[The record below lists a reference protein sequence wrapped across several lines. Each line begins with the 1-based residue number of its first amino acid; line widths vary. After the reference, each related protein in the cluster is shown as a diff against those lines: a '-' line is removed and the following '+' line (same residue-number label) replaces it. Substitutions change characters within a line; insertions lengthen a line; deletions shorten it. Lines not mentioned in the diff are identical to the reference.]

1 MPKKYL
7 ILYQNGT
14 HLNFK
19 NMLVVS
25 SREFRD
31 NQKKYFDLIDK
42 DEKVIVQRGKN
53 KAYVLTPVN
62 DALKLSVNP
71 ILIEMVENAEKAIKK
86 GKLTTIKDPTD
97 IWQDIL

>member
-1 MPKKYL
+1 M
-7 ILYQNGT
+7 I
-14 HLNFK
+14 
-19 NMLVVS
+19 VVS

-53 KAYVLTPVN
+53 KAYILTPVN

-71 ILIEMVENAEKAIKK
+71 ELINMIEQAEEEIAK
-86 GKLTTIKDPTD
+86 GKVTKIRDPKN

>member
-1 MPKKYL
+1 M
-7 ILYQNGT
+7 I
-14 HLNFK
+14 
-19 NMLVVS
+19 VVS

-53 KAYVLTPVN
+53 RAYILTPVN

-71 ILIEMVENAEKAIKK
+71 ELINMIEQAEEEIAK
-86 GKLTTIKDPTD
+86 GRVTKIRDPKN

>member
-1 MPKKYL
+1 ML
-7 ILYQNGT
+7 I
-14 HLNFK
+14 
-19 NMLVVS
+19 VS
-25 SREFRD
+25 SREFRE
-31 NQKKYFDLIDK
+31 NQKKYFDLIDQ

-71 ILIEMVENAEKAIKK
+71 ILIEMVENAEKAIKR
-86 GKLTTIKDPTD
+86 GKFATISNPMD

>member
-1 MPKKYL
+1 
-7 ILYQNGT
+7 
-14 HLNFK
+14 
-19 NMLVVS
+19 MLVVS

-42 DEKVIVQRGKN
+42 DEKVIVQRGRN
-53 KAYVLTPVN
+53 KAYVLMPVN

-86 GKLTTIKDPTD
+86 GKLTTIKDPLD

>member
-1 MPKKYL
+1 M
-7 ILYQNGT
+7 I
-14 HLNFK
+14 
-19 NMLVVS
+19 VVS

-53 KAYVLTPVN
+53 RAYILTPVN

-71 ILIEMVENAEKAIKK
+71 ELINMIEQAEEEIAK
-86 GKLTTIKDPTD
+86 GRVTKSRDPKN

>member
-1 MPKKYL
+1 
-7 ILYQNGT
+7 
-14 HLNFK
+14 
-19 NMLVVS
+19 MLVVS

-31 NQKKYFDLIDK
+31 NQKKYFDLIDQ

-53 KAYVLTPVN
+53 KAYILTPVN

-71 ILIEMVENAEKAIKK
+71 KLITMIGQAEKEIAK
-86 GKLTTIKDPTD
+86 GNVTTIRDPKN

>member
-1 MPKKYL
+1 M
-7 ILYQNGT
+7 I
-14 HLNFK
+14 
-19 NMLVVS
+19 VIS

-53 KAYVLTPVN
+53 KAYILTPVN

-71 ILIEMVENAEKAIKK
+71 ELINMIEQAEEEIAK
-86 GKLTTIKDPTD
+86 GKVTKIRDPKN